1 MLPKNTFH
9 KVEKLLTNYGFL
21 SDCRIIQ
28 VLHFFWERHFAVGAV
43 LDGDLRKF
51 RIQIFVGDFV
61 FQQRSNISS
70 NILQKVMYLPKLP
83 PFTFC
88 RILLVTGTS

>member
-1 MLPKNTFH
+1 MVFCQTAELFKF
-9 KVEKLLTNYGFL
+9 
-21 SDCRIIQ
+21 CI
-28 VLHFFWERHFAVGAV
+28 FWERHFAVGAV